1 MQENFFETF
10 VEWINRMS
18 YDELIN
24 SPEYK
29 KLLDLNGR
37 IGDKITAGLGGDDTL
52 IEKYSDSYEEMNTYY
67 CYFLCRKVAEAVIKI
82 ITINN

>member
-29 KLLDLNGR
+29 NMLNLSKKVAG
-37 IGDKITAGLGGDDTL
+37 KITAGLGGDDTL
-52 IEKYSDSYEEMNTYY
+52 IEKYNDLYEEMNTYC
-67 CYFLCRKVAEAVIKI
+67 CYFLCRKVAGAVIKI
-82 ITINN
+82 ITIND

>member
-1 MQENFFETF
+1 MQENFFEMF

-18 YDELIN
+18 YDEIIN

-29 KLLDLNGR
+29 NMINLRKR
-37 IGDKITAGLGGDDTL
+37 ISGEITEGLGGDDTL
-52 IEKYSDSYEEMNTYY
+52 VEKYDDLYEEMNTYY
-67 CYFLCRKVAEAVIKI
+67 CYSLCRKVAEAVIKI